1 MNSHL
6 VALLGLINERNE
18 VLISL
23 RKNRMVFNNYWEYPG
38 GKVEKG
44 ESVDKAL
51 VREIKE
57 ELGIDISS
65 NCVAPLTFSVDLNS
79 KKQTILLLYVCR
91 KWDGNPVSLLNQ
103 RTEWV
108 KPIDLIKYKMPPS
121 NIFLNSM
128 LRDWIA

>member
-23 RKNRMVFNNYWEYPG
+23 RKNRMVCNNYWEYPG

-65 NCVAPLTFSVDLNS
+65 NCVAPLTFSVDLNR
-79 KKQTILLLYVCR
+79 KNQTILLLYVCR
-91 KWDGNPVSLLNQ
+91 KWDGNPVSFINQ

-121 NIFLNSM
+121 NNFLNSM